1 MMLSYGKLTTFYGEQ
16 MPRKKKDDASTSNV
30 TKEKLAGTP
39 FSSMAELNAA
49 SRELRTETWRQ
60 LERARIKRE
69 LLGKDEYKFFLDP
82 FRRGMICRYGEQND
96 NLVRVY
102 LGEDGGIQV
111 DINEEM
117 RSAENSEALLS
128 ALIRSTSDS
137 LFSNYLKSMN
147 IIAPMDGSEDAEQD
161 TKSKPKRT
169 K

>member
-1 MMLSYGKLTTFYGEQ
+1 MA
-16 MPRKKKDDASTSNV
+16 RKKETETVTGNV

-49 SRELRTETWRQ
+49 SGELRSETWRQ
-60 LERARIKRE
+60 LEKARIKKE
-69 LLGKDEYKFFLDP
+69 LLGKDEYKFFLEP
-82 FRRGMICRYGEQND
+82 FRRGMICRYGEKND

-102 LGEDGGIQV
+102 LGADGGIQV

-117 RSAENSEALLS
+117 KSAENSEALLS

-147 IIAPMDGSEDAEQD
+147 IIGQTDGSEEDAAEKKK
-161 TKSKPKRT
+161 TKGSKRGK
-169 K
+169 